1 MKNGRKILTE
11 LRKIGYTVS
20 MSDEITIGRQ
30 GAITLPASLRK
41 RFGLAQNDKLIVEE
55 TDQGLL
61 LRPAVSMPVE
71 MYSEERIAEFQ
82 QDEAVIGDML
92 DALNID

>member
-1 MKNGRKILTE
+1 MTEERKD
-11 LRKIGYTVS
+11 GYTDN
-20 MSDEITIGRQ
+20 MLDEIVIGRR
-30 GAITLPASLRK
+30 GTITLPAKLRK
-41 RFGLAQNDKLIVEE
+41 RFGLEQNDKLIVEE

-82 QDEAVIGDML
+82 SDETDTGKML
-92 DALNID
+92 DDLGIH

>member
-1 MKNGRKILTE
+1 ML
-11 LRKIGYTVS
+11 
-20 MSDEITIGRQ
+20 DEIVIGRR
-30 GAITLPASLRK
+30 GTITLPAKLRK
-41 RFGLAQNDKLIVEE
+41 RFGLEQNDKLIVEE

-82 QDEAVIGDML
+82 SDETDTGKML
-92 DALNID
+92 DDLGIH